1 MVTEAQIVKGEVSY
15 TLEEFYTDIH
25 DLFNQM
31 KEPGVKDKEYKFNTF
46 FLFIMLSA
54 EDKPAETMVKLFPMT
69 LKQVVEGR
77 KAFKDQID
85 ICRAIHM
92 RKYIDLFSEY
102 MATTSITI
110 SLLNKW
116 IQDFLKTHIQ
126 EDSHGAT

>member
-1 MVTEAQIVKGEVSY
+1 MVTEAQIVKGEISY
-15 TLEEFYTDIH
+15 TLEEFYTDTH
-25 DLFNQM
+25 ELFNQI
-31 KEPGVKDKEYKFNTF
+31 KIPDVKDKEYKFHTF

-54 EDKPAETMVKLFPMT
+54 EDKPVEVMTTLFPLT
-69 LKQVVEGR
+69 PKQITEGR
-77 KAFKDQID
+77 EAFKDQID

-110 SLLNKW
+110 HLLNQW

-126 EDSHGAT
+126 EDPHGTA